1 MSKGYLCIV
10 LHAHLPFVRHPE
22 HEEFLEEDWF
32 YEAVIETYIPLITVF
47 EGLVRDKVDFR
58 LTMSLSP
65 TLCAMMQDPLL
76 QKRCLSHI
84 ERLIELAGKEKQR
97 TRQEPEFHA
106 LACMYH
112 DRFTRAREVF
122 LDHYGMDLTRA
133 FRAMQERGCIEIIT
147 CAATHGFL
155 PLLRIHPEAVR
166 AQVLVGVQAYE
177 KVFGV
182 KPKGIWL
189 PECGYYPGL
198 DEILAEA
205 RLRYFF
211 VDSDGLML
219 GSATPK
225 YGVYAPVCCPSGVA
239 AFGRDGESSNQVW
252 SSKAGY
258 PGDPDYREFYRDI
271 GYDLDFD
278 YVKPYI
284 LPDGTRINTGIKY
297 YRITGETGEK
307 QPYVRER
314 ALKKTEDHAGN
325 FMFNRER
332 QIEWHAARMDR
343 KPVVV
348 APYDAELLGHW
359 WFEGPEWL
367 DFLFRKSAREQKV
380 FEFITP
386 SEYLREYPRHQLSTP
401 CESSWGVKGHNEM
414 WLCGKNDWIYRH
426 LHAAAD
432 RMIRLATENRRLRIS
447 NCGFRIFKEGSIK
460 SPNQSSIRNPQ
471 SAMPLKR
478 RALNQ
483 AARELLL
490 AQASDWAFIMRTG
503 TMVEYAERR
512 MKGHL
517 LAFTNLYNQIEAGAI
532 NEPYL
537 ESLESQHNI
546 FPEISHRVF
555 ATPRPNS
562 LERGTRGDET
572 DRGKR
577 RRHVQ

>member
-1 MSKGYLCIV
+1 MSQGYLCLL

-32 YEAVIETYIPLITVF
+32 YEAVIETYIPLVGVF
-47 EGLVRDKVDFR
+47 EGLIRDGVDFR
-58 LTMSLSP
+58 VTMSLSP

-76 QKRCLSHI
+76 QNRCLSHI
-84 ERLIELAGKEKQR
+84 ERLIELSDKEKHR
-97 TRQEPEFHA
+97 TRQAPQFHA

-112 DRFTRAREVF
+112 ERFTQARQIF
-122 LDHYGMDLTRA
+122 ADHCGMDLTRA
-133 FRAMQERGCIEIIT
+133 FRAVQERGGLEIIT

-155 PLLRIHPEAVR
+155 PLMRVQPEAVR
-166 AQVLVGVQAYE
+166 AQVSVAVKDHE
-177 KVFGV
+177 RVFGV

-198 DEILAEA
+198 DDILADA
-205 RLRYFF
+205 GLRFFF
-211 VDSDGLML
+211 VDSDGLMR

-239 AFGRDGESSNQVW
+239 AFGRDSESSNQVW
-252 SSKAGY
+252 SSKTGY
-258 PGDPDYREFYRDI
+258 PGDYDYREFYRDI
-271 GYDLDFD
+271 GYDLDLD

-297 YRITGETGEK
+297 YRITGETAEK

-314 ALKKTEDHAGN
+314 ALKKAETHAAN

-332 QIEWHAARMDR
+332 QIEWHAAHMDR
-343 KPVVV
+343 KPIVV
-348 APYDAELLGHW
+348 APYDAELFGHW

-367 DFLFRKSAREQKV
+367 DFLIRRGVRGQKV

-386 SEYLREYPRHQLSTP
+386 SDYLRQYPRNQLSTP
-401 CESSWGVKGHNEM
+401 CESSWGFKGHNEF

-426 LHAAAD
+426 LHAAAE
-432 RMIRLATENRRLRIS
+432 RMTRLATERR
-447 NCGFRIFKEGSIK
+447 
-460 SPNQSSIRNPQ
+460 NQRAI
-471 SAMPLKR
+471 AK

-503 TMVEYAERR
+503 TMVEYAERQT
-512 MKGHL
+512 KEHL
-517 LAFTNLYNQIEAGAI
+517 IAFTNLLNQIEAGAI
-532 NEPYL
+532 DQPYL
-537 ESLESQHNI
+537 RRLEAQNNL
-546 FPEISHRVF
+546 FPGMNYRVF
-555 ATPRPNS
+555 ATNAADDAPHYTKRFEMLGRHGPPKPAAARLRRARRARTPR
-562 LERGTRGDET
+562 L
-572 DRGKR
+572 
-577 RRHVQ
+577 